1 MENNK
6 VKKVVVLC
14 ADNQECNQDYDN
26 IEYIYN
32 DNNLSVPKFF
42 NDNVNASDTYFFLN
56 KNEHFFDD
64 TVISQIVEVYNKY
77 ETPIIYSDLIYQ
89 NKIQYLPKHNYYN
102 LLNGT
107 LINVS
112 FFSINCLAYFNESLT
127 TLYMYNYL
135 LITKLNAIHI
145 PK

>member
-77 ETPIIYSDLIYQ
+77 
-89 NKIQYLPKHNYYN
+89 
-102 LLNGT
+102 
-107 LINVS
+107 
-112 FFSINCLAYFNESLT
+112 
-127 TLYMYNYL
+127 
-135 LITKLNAIHI
+135 
-145 PK
+145 